1 MSRRFLFLLSATA
14 LAGCLAACAGTPAP
28 PASGFPAAV
37 PLYAELGSYHYGVST
52 DSPQAQQYFDQG
64 MRLSYAFNH
73 AEGIR
78 AFQHAAMLDPQ
89 CAMCYWGVAYA
100 LGPNINAPI
109 TPEAAKA
116 AWEAIG
122 QARRASSATD
132 KERAFIDALATRYAA
147 DPAADRVPLDKAYAA
162 AMRALAARYP
172 EDTEAATLYAQ
183 SLMDTSPWNYW
194 DHEGKP
200 REFTN
205 DVLAALESV
214 LQRQP
219 NHIGAIHLYIHAVEA
234 SPDPKR
240 AEPYADRLA
249 ALAPGAGHLVH
260 MPGHIYL
267 RTGRYRDASLA
278 NDNAVKADEAYLKAN
293 RVAGNMTYEIG
304 YVPHNFHFFVTSAS
318 LEGRRADSLKA
329 AGEVRARMHA
339 DMLRDPAM
347 GGMVQHM
354 TLAPLYTKVW
364 FGMWDDVLAEPA
376 PPEGV
381 PFMTAMWQ
389 TARGL
394 ALVGLGRVEEAETAR
409 TAVADVAGDPS
420 LEKMYVSS
428 VNTASTIVAIAQAVL
443 SGEIAATRRR
453 AAEAIR
459 HFDRAVALED
469 TLTYMEPPDWP
480 VPVRRL
486 QGAALLE
493 LGLVK
498 DAEVAFRGDLRKF
511 PDNGWSLSGLQAS
524 LERQGRTTDARAVQA
539 RFEEQWKQ
547 ADIQVTAGRPVT
559 WNVTGRAVMSHVQDC
574 MHPDRRRTHI
584 AMPPWAD
591 RRRRPAR
598 DIADLFVDGSAA
610 DAWAALTTQPI
621 SALVKPAQPEDEQV
635 PVVDLASGQVDQ
647 DLEALASA
655 FAIDEDQARS

>member
-1 MSRRFLFLLSATA
+1 MSRCLPACVA
-14 LAGCLAACAGTPAP
+14 PMVLAVAACSGPSAP
-28 PASGFPAAV
+28 PAAGTAPAV
-37 PLYAELGSYHYGVST
+37 PLYPELGTYHYAVST
-52 DSPQAQQYFDQG
+52 TSAEAQQYFDQG
-64 MRLSYAFNH
+64 MRLSYGFNH

-78 AFQHAAMLDPQ
+78 AFEHAAMLDPQ
-89 CAMCYWGVAYA
+89 CAMCYWGMAYA

-122 QARRASSATD
+122 QAKRASRATE
-132 KERAFIDALATRYAA
+132 KERAFIDALATRYTA
-147 DPAADRVPLDKAYAA
+147 DPTADRVPLDKAYAA

-172 EDTEAATLYAQ
+172 DDTEAATLYAQ

-194 DHEGKP
+194 DHDGKP

-219 NHIGAIHLYIHAVEA
+219 DHIGAIHLYIHAVEA

-267 RTGRYRDASLA
+267 RTGRYHDASLA
-278 NDNAVKADEAYLKAN
+278 NDNAVKADLAYLQAN

-329 AGEVRARMHA
+329 AGEVRAKMHA
-339 DMLRDPAM
+339 EMLHDPAM

-354 TLAPLYTKVW
+354 TMTPLYTKVW

-376 PPEGV
+376 PPEGL

-389 TARGL
+389 AARGL
-394 ALVGLGRVEEAETAR
+394 ALVGLGRADEADAALA
-409 TAVADVAGDPS
+409 AVARAAEDPALANTS
-420 LEKMYVSS
+420 ISS
-428 VNTASTIVAIAQAVL
+428 ANQAPAIVAIAQAVL
-443 SGEIAATRRR
+443 SGEIAARRRR
-453 AAEAIR
+453 ATDAAR
-459 HFDRAVALED
+459 LFDRAAALED
-469 TLTYMEPPDWP
+469 ALTYMEPPDWP

-493 LGLVK
+493 LGRAK
-498 DAEVAFRGDLRKF
+498 EAEAAFRGDLRKF

-524 LERQGRTTDARAVQA
+524 LERQGRTGEAQTVKARLTDV
-539 RFEEQWKQ
+539 WKQ
-547 ADIQVTAGRPVT
+547 ADIRVVAGRPVSDG
-559 WNVTGRAVMSHVQDC
+559 V
-574 MHPDRRRTHI
+574 
-584 AMPPWAD
+584 
-591 RRRRPAR
+591 PANR
-598 DIADLFVDGSAA
+598 
-610 DAWAALTTQPI
+610 
-621 SALVKPAQPEDEQV
+621 
-635 PVVDLASGQVDQ
+635 
-647 DLEALASA
+647 
-655 FAIDEDQARS
+655 